1 MQILGQLKVA
11 VAAVDA
17 AVRASSACCLAILSS
32 EYVLS
37 SAALAAGSK
46 LAETGRGTLGTGAGT
61 GDPGGVAAGAIPP
74 GDGGGTSETATC
86 DPVGSVM
93 DLRRSFFMASDLFL

>member
-1 MQILGQLKVA
+1 MP
-11 VAAVDA
+11 
-17 AVRASSACCLAILSS
+17 
-32 EYVLS
+32 
-37 SAALAAGSK
+37 ALAESF
-46 LAETGRGTLGTGAGT
+46 AETGRGTLGTGAGT